1 MNWSKAAKPVAGLP
15 YGVGVTQP
23 WSERTTMAMQVAVG
37 EREAMPAPPDA
48 RLAAL
53 ERGGLWRWGATL
65 TLLVALGVSV
75 VTLYL
80 GRAQAGG
87 TDTPEPERVLSIALC
102 GLVALFGLYALSKES
117 ETRVLRRRLI
127 ESCLA

>member
-1 MNWSKAAKPVAGLP
+1 MTPIEGRGSLEDGCTVKNGRHLSDIDELEQGSEAVAGLP
-15 YGVGVTQP
+15 YGVSVTQP
-23 WSERTTMAMQVAVG
+23 WSERTTMATQVTVG
-37 EREAMPAPPDA
+37 EREATPAPPDA

-87 TDTPEPERVLSIALC
+87 TDTPE
-102 GLVALFGLYALSKES
+102 
-117 ETRVLRRRLI
+117 
-127 ESCLA
+127 